1 MSQGTEGGLRRCGSD
16 QNIKNIA
23 VSGALVGELVM
34 DDSPVNFQR
43 HVAGVNRHSYSDQ
56 SKEMLHDFESGDEPS
71 LMQRGLSWWKKRK
84 ESQER
89 RHLQRLAYEQ
99 RRKLYEAEHGEAH
112 TLSGNPTFLTITG
125 EKNTES
131 EEEKTDEM
139 FKCIRPS
146 KSGIGVSVEIQQEEE
161 ESDFWIPEALVEEEE
176 IRSHSFCPFLL
187 QQAQRQAIAMG
198 LPAAIAHCR
207 WKRLY
212 SLARDGDSFDAFL
225 RLVEGHHRTL
235 LVIRTTKSEIFGGY
249 ADSEW
254 KAKHQGNP
262 EFYGSAQAFLFRV
275 VGEEANIYG
284 WTGANRYIQFID
296 FKNSVL
302 ALGGGGDVGAF
313 GLCVANDFQK
323 GSSGNC
329 ATFEND
335 PLCSEGNFDIVDVEC
350 YGFVTGKF

>member
-1 MSQGTEGGLRRCGSD
+1 MSESKEQGLRKCGSD
-16 QNIKNIA
+16 QNLKNIA
-23 VSGALVGELVM
+23 VSGALVGELVV
-34 DDSPVNFQR
+34 DDSPVNYQR
-43 HVAGVNRHSYSDQ
+43 RVEGVNRHSLSDQ
-56 SKEMLHDFESGDEPS
+56 KIINNGFKSEPG
-71 LMQRGLSWWKKRK
+71 LIQRGMSWWKKRK

-89 RHLQRLAYEQ
+89 QYLQRLAYEQ
-99 RRKLYEAEHGEAH
+99 RRKLYEAEHGDNYN
-112 TLSGNPTFLTITG
+112 LSDNATFLTITG
-125 EKNTES
+125 QKSIEEN
-131 EEEKTDEM
+131 EEKTDEM

-146 KSGIGVSVEIQQEEE
+146 KSGIGVSVEIQQEDE
-161 ESDFWIPEALVEEEE
+161 ESEFWVPEALVEEEE
-176 IRSHSFCPFLL
+176 IRAHPFCPYLL
-187 QQAQRQAIAMG
+187 QQSQRQAIAKLG

-235 LVIRTTKSEIFGGY
+235 LVIRTTKGEIFGGY

-254 KAKHQGNP
+254 KAQHQGNP

-275 VGEEANIYG
+275 VNEGAKIYG

-296 FKNSVL
+296 FKHTML

-329 ATFEND
+329 ATFENE
-335 PLCSEGNFDIVDVEC
+335 PLCTEGNFDILDVEC